1 LRLDLFLK
9 CVCLAKSRSL
19 AAKGIEEGR
28 VLLNGARTKASREV
42 KPGDVLE
49 ISSRTTI
56 RKVKVLEVPKGQV
69 AKDASRGF
77 YEILDETRAVDGLW

>member
-19 AAKGIEEGR
+19 ASKGIDEGR

-49 ISSRTTI
+49 ISSRATI
-56 RKVKVLEVPKGQV
+56 KKIKILEVPKGQV
-69 AKDASRGF
+69 SKDASRDF
-77 YEILDETRAVDGLW
+77 YELLDETRAVDGLW